1 MAVEAPGRR
10 LRLSRRVAALAAGD
24 LAVFLLFPLLGSLS
38 HDMDLTVGAV
48 LRTNVPFGVAW
59 LLVAPWLGAY
69 RLPVMSQ
76 PTVAW
81 RMTLVAWLPAGV
93 LALAM
98 RTWLLD
104 RPFDIAFALVALGI
118 TDTLLVAWR
127 VTYALLTRRDG
138 A

>member
-1 MAVEAPGRR
+1 MVVEAASRR
-10 LRLSRRVAALAAGD
+10 LSLSRRVAALAAGD

-38 HDMDLTVGAV
+38 HGIDLTVGAV
-48 LRTNVPFGVAW
+48 LRTSVPFGVAW
-59 LLVAPWLGAY
+59 LLVAPWLGVY
-69 RLPVMSQ
+69 RLPVMSE

-81 RMTLVAWLPAGV
+81 RMTLAAWLPAGV

-118 TDTLLVAWR
+118 TGTLLVAWR
-127 VTYALLTRRDG
+127 VTYALLTKRNSS
-138 A
+138 